1 MRITLEE
8 MRHIASL
15 ARVGMTDQ
23 EIELMRDQMSNILE
37 QFDVLQQVDTE
48 GLEPTGHSVDLNTI
62 MRDDCVHPSV
72 DKEQIL
78 SNAPERERDLIRVKS
93 VLELSLIHI

>member
-8 MRHIASL
+8 MRHIALL

-48 GLEPTGHSVDLNTI
+48 GLEPTGHSVDLQTV
-62 MRDDCVHPSV
+62 MRDDCAQPSV
-72 DKEQIL
+72 DKAQIL
-78 SNAPERERDLIRVKS
+78 SNVPEREHDLIRVKS
-93 VLELSLIHI
+93 VLE